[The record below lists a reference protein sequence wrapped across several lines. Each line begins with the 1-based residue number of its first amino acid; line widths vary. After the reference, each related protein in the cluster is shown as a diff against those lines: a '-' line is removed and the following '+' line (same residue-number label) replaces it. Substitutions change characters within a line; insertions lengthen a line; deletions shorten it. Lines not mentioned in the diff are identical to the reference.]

1 MLPPDVLLGWDWED
15 FDFLKDKAVDSH
27 LAVMPGSN
35 AFFVVARGPEL
46 TGVIPPLE
54 EGGAAVHITE
64 GMLLQ
69 TIPKLRPPGRH
80 PVIAHC
86 EFGPALRM
94 YVPYEEGGPYLIVL
108 GAHQTPVQKAPHMF
122 PMVAALHRFVRL

>member
-1 MLPPDVLLGWDWED
+1 MLPPELLHDWDWED
-15 FDFLKDKAVDSH
+15 FEVLKDRAKDSH

-35 AFFVVARGPEL
+35 AFFVLARGPEL
-46 TGVIPPLE
+46 TGVIPPLSE
-54 EGGAAVHITE
+54 DGAAVHITD

-80 PVIAHC
+80 PVIAQC
-86 EFGPALRM
+86 EFGPALRI
-94 YVPYEEGGPYLIVL
+94 YVPYEEGGPSLLIL

-122 PMVAALHRFVRL
+122 PMVAALHRFVKL